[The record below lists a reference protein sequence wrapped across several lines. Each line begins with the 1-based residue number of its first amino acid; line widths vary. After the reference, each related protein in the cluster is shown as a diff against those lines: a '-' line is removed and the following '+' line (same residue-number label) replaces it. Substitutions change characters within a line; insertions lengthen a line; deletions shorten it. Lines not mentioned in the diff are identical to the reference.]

1 MPAALDV
8 DWEAVRVLALAVG
21 VREAA
26 RRMGLEES
34 TVTTSSM
41 RDGWLRDLPRS
52 ESLPPTVQSR
62 AVSAVRSPGEALSDV
77 LREDGA
83 ATRLGHSRF
92 HRKISEN
99 LAKEEDPDKLY
110 ALASV
115 ALTNIKGAAL
125 THGWATGQAP
135 VVTVNVGDMRS
146 AGGVVLDLAE
156 DAPGEEP

>member
-26 RRMGLEES
+26 RRMGLEQS
-34 TVTTSSM
+34 TVTMRSM
-41 RDGWLRDLPRS
+41 REGWLRDLPRS
-52 ESLPPTVQSR
+52 SRLPPTVLQPVV
-62 AVSAVRSPGEALSDV
+62 AVVKSPAAALSDV

-99 LAKEEDPDKLY
+99 LAKEDDPDKLY

-125 THGWATGQAP
+125 THGWMTGQAP

-146 AGGVVLDLAE
+146 AGGVVLDLTE